1 MKLEESSMATVSER
15 TITATE
21 ADKQM
26 ATESSRILEPLAA
39 RPHDLKLELLDED
52 MSRQFLNLPAPAVRA
67 LSQILKEL
75 AKGNS
80 VTLVPNDAML
90 STQEAA
96 DILNVSRPFVVS
108 LLEAGKI
115 PYQRLGS
122 HRRILFRDLMAF
134 KQKSDASGD
143 EAMRQLTQEAQ
154 ELGLGY

>member
-1 MKLEESSMATVSER
+1 MPTLTER
-15 TITATE
+15 TITPTE
-21 ADKQM
+21 NDRKLAS
-26 ATESSRILEPLAA
+26 ESSPVLEQVSGTL
-39 RPHDLKLELLDED
+39 HDVRVQLVCENVATTEL
-52 MSRQFLNLPAPAVRA
+52 SLPAPAVRM
-67 LSQILKEL
+67 LSDILKEL

-80 VTLVPNDAML
+80 VTLVPNDAIL

-108 LLEAGKI
+108 LLVSGKI

-134 KQKSDASGD
+134 KAKSDAAGD

-154 ELGLGY
+154 DLGFGY

>member
-1 MKLEESSMATVSER
+1 MATLTQR
-15 TITATE
+15 TITPTE
-21 ADKQM
+21 SDRKLAS
-26 ATESSRILEPLAA
+26 ESSRVLDQFGEAA
-39 RPHDLKLELLDED
+39 HDLRVQLLNEDAPRIEL
-52 MSRQFLNLPAPAVRA
+52 FLPAPAVKM
-67 LSQILKEL
+67 LSSILKEM

-96 DILNVSRPFVVS
+96 DILNVSRPFIVG
-108 LLEAGKI
+108 LLEAGRI

-134 KQKSDASGD
+134 KVKTDAAGD

-154 ELGLGY
+154 EVGLGY